1 MKNKLTFLFYSIKQ
15 SVVNKPIAFLLL
27 LITFFAM
34 TCCCSIPSRFAVSDF
49 CDMYAKEASLNFDM
63 KLNNFIKYR
72 DEIFACCEKK
82 EKELKAYNI
91 MDWSISITQYNCDIR
106 INGIDTK
113 IDNMDVIFSKFKQLE
128 IVDKVKIC
136 FIGEYDAKEYGIAE
150 GDTLE
155 IYGINFI
162 VSKIDVGTSGF
173 WLPYDI
179 EIQNWY
185 SFVSP
190 PDPYTG
196 KTMKSKVSG
205 GVSGLSRED
214 LNNLNWQLKKFG
226 CRRHNTEIG
235 SLASSFV
242 VVLVMLAI
250 GIVASTSILL
260 YWLKCNN
267 KKYVTYKTLGCS
279 PIMLACTMIIETVII
294 ALFAIGLGVL
304 FDLILS
310 AVMIEKISILGFEWL
325 HYLMII
331 CGPFMGILLLSII
344 AVIKHAIA
352 LPADSKNKI

>member
-196 KTMKSKVSG
+196 KTMKSKVS
-205 GVSGLSRED
+205 
-214 LNNLNWQLKKFG
+214 
-226 CRRHNTEIG
+226 
-235 SLASSFV
+235 
-242 VVLVMLAI
+242 I